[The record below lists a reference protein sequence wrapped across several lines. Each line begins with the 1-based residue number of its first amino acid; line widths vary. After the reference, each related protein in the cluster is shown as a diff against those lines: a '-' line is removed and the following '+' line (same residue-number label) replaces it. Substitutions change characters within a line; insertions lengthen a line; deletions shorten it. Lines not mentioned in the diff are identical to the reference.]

1 MANKNITVILDM
13 LMNTSNVNSGI
24 GQIRQQ
30 LKTLK
35 LPSSLQ
41 ESFRKSFSELDDG
54 VSKIQRR
61 INSGFKTKSDVTGLE
76 KELKNVDN
84 IISNIIKDYN
94 KIGESTINK
103 SLKLENLD
111 EFKELQILLADI
123 NKELSAQKETTAFK
137 KVTQDIQELNKIT
150 KANALKQFTQAIDTG
165 NIEEAS
171 KALEILK
178 QRVVDPTSQKLYF
191 GNSEKQREYNQLVAQ
206 LEQSFNIL
214 ATGEIQSVSQRL
226 SEINNRLDNLKSKA
240 FTELSRDIRTSIDT
254 LDELQV
260 EFRQASTA
268 ELNFASDTQRMTTEM
283 DKLNSQVEAFFGVSN
298 YIQLFKR
305 AIHAAYKSV
314 QELDK
319 AMTETAV
326 VTDFSVGDM
335 WNELPRYT
343 EAANKLGTTTLGAY
357 QTMTLFYQQGL
368 KTNEVFE
375 IGTETMKMARIAG
388 MDYTKATNLMTAAL
402 RGFNM
407 ELNETSATRINDVY
421 SKLAAIT
428 AADTKE
434 IAEAMTRTASIANS
448 AGMEFE
454 TTSAFLSQM
463 INFAT
468 YTRVA

>member
-1 MANKNITVILDM
+1 MANKNITVMLDM

-35 LPSSLQ
+35 LPSNLQ
-41 ESFRKSFSELDDG
+41 DSFRKSFSDLDDG

-61 INSGFKTKSDVTGLE
+61 LSSGFKTKSDVTGLE

-84 IISNIIKDYN
+84 IITNIIKDYN

-240 FTELSRDIRTSIDT
+240 FTELS
-254 LDELQV
+254 
-260 EFRQASTA
+260 
-268 ELNFASDTQRMTTEM
+268 
-283 DKLNSQVEAFFGVSN
+283 K
-298 YIQLFKR
+298 
-305 AIHAAYKSV
+305 
-314 QELDK
+314 
-319 AMTETAV
+319 
-326 VTDFSVGDM
+326 VTDLTRDDFDKITHYYEEKKFGWKFIKCCNIKENGKECGKWERVTKKGRTPKYCKHCS
-335 WNELPRYT
+335 Y
-343 EAANKLGTTTLGAY
+343 
-357 QTMTLFYQQGL
+357 
-368 KTNEVFE
+368 E
-375 IGTETMKMARIAG
+375 IK
-388 MDYTKATNLMTAAL
+388 K
-402 RGFNM
+402 
-407 ELNETSATRINDVY
+407 
-421 SKLAAIT
+421 K
-428 AADTKE
+428 
-434 IAEAMTRTASIANS
+434 SIA
-448 AGMEFE
+448 
-454 TTSAFLSQM
+454 LSNKKRRDNNDN
-463 INFAT
+463 I
-468 YTRVA
+468 